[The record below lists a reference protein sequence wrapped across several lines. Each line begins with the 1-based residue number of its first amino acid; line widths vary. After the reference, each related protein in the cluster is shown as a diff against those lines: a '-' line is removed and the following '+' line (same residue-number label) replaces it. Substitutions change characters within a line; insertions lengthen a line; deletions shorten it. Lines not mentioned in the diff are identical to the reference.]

1 MALEEIQQ
9 LFAQFKDYIQGSTF
23 NAPII
28 INLNSGNAENNLH
41 GNEVAEKKTLE
52 KQDEQP
58 KEQVSMNVIC
68 SALNRCKS
76 FMWGNAAYAV
86 AFCVCRDLYGWQDN
100 ASLFERQLNNQGV
113 ELPIGTINTAISRNA
128 YMRLNV
134 RKWGV
139 SDAMERAL
147 KLRDEF
153 KHQMELAAVSD
164 IEA

>member
-1 MALEEIQQ
+1 MIEKEGSRNVTNHFEAGSNCQVFNGPVSGCV
-9 LFAQFKDYIQGSTF
+9 FAMPGANVVQNTDSK
-23 NAPII
+23 
-28 INLNSGNAENNLH
+28 
-41 GNEVAEKKTLE
+41 
-52 KQDEQP
+52 P
-58 KEQVSMNVIC
+58 KEQQSEDKPIVSAEVVC

-76 FMWGNAAYAV
+76 FLWGNAAYAV

-113 ELPIGTINTAISRNA
+113 DLPIGTINTAISRNA

-147 KLRDEF
+147 KLRDELQ
-153 KHQMELAAVSD
+153 HQIDLAAVCN

>member
-1 MALEEIQQ
+1 MAVEEIQQ
-9 LFAQFKDYIQGSTF
+9 LFAQFKDYMQGSNF
-23 NAPII
+23 YAPII

-41 GNEVAEKKTLE
+41 GNEV
-52 KQDEQP
+52 EQ
-58 KEQVSMNVIC
+58 KHERQQQVSMDVIC

-76 FMWGNAAYAV
+76 FLWGNAAYAV
-86 AFCVCRDLYGWQDN
+86 AFCVCRDLLGWQDN
-100 ASLFERQLNNQGV
+100 ASLFERQLQQQGID
-113 ELPIGTINTAISRNA
+113 LPVGTINTAISRNA

-134 RKWGV
+134 NKWGV

-153 KHQMELAAVSD
+153 KHQVDLAAVCD